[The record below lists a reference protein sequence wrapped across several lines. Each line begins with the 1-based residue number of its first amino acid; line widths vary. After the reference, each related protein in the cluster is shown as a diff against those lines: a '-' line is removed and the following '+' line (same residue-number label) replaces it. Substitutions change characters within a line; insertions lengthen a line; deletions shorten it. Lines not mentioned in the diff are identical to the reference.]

1 MLIKYIY
8 CILGLS
14 SFCRYEISVTKNM
27 SKEITIKKKFIHK
40 DLAAGRWSQMSLAE
54 QLGNVGS
61 EVGRAANWTVKGN
74 DKQSNRALDRA
85 FDLLD
90 LTIGDKR
97 WVGSKLKELCRV
109 REVLADT
116 FYGDRAYGATP
127 QSMEKYFYHY
137 AVEAR
142 NNV

>member
-1 MLIKYIY
+1 MT
-8 CILGLS
+8 S
-14 SFCRYEISVTKNM
+14 
-27 SKEITIKKKFIHK
+27 FIHK
-40 DLAAGRWSQMSLAE
+40 ELAAGRWFEISLAE

-61 EVGRAANWTVKGN
+61 EVGRATNWIIKGN
-74 DKQSNRALDRA
+74 KKQSERALERA

-90 LTIGDKR
+90 LTIGDTR
-97 WVGSKLKELCRV
+97 WFGVKLKELCRV

-116 FYGDRAYGATP
+116 FYGDRIYGATP

-142 NNV
+142 NAV

>member
-1 MLIKYIY
+1 MA
-8 CILGLS
+8 
-14 SFCRYEISVTKNM
+14 E
-27 SKEITIKKKFIHK
+27 FIHK
-40 DLAAGRWSQMSLAE
+40 DLAAGRWFQMSLAE

-61 EVGRAANWTVKGN
+61 EVGRAVNWNVKGN
-74 DKQSNRALDRA
+74 VEQSNLALDRA
-85 FDLLD
+85 FDLLN

-97 WVGSKLKELCRV
+97 WIGSKLKELCRV
-109 REVLADT
+109 REVLTDT

-142 NNV
+142 KSV

>member
-1 MLIKYIY
+1 
-8 CILGLS
+8 
-14 SFCRYEISVTKNM
+14 M
-27 SKEITIKKKFIHK
+27 SKFIHK
-40 DLAAGRWSQMSLAE
+40 NSAAGRWFQMSLAE

-61 EVGRAANWTVKGN
+61 EVGRAANWAVKGN
-74 DKQSNRALDRA
+74 IKQSDRALERA

-90 LTIGDKR
+90 LTINDKR
-97 WVGSKLKELCRV
+97 WAGSRLKELCRV

-116 FYGDRAYGATP
+116 FYGDRVYGATP

-142 NNV
+142 NTF